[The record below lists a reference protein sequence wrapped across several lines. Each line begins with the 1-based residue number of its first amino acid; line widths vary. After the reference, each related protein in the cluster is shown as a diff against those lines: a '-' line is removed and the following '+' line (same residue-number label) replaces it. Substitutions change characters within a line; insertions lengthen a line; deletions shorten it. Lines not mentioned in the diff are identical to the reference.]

1 VHRDIAKNRKW
12 GYIIILTKTFCPMAH
27 TIMNTRSWFFI
38 AIFFIGIAASIVPV
52 AADDVSYIQ
61 VSSNPSGAWACLD
74 HWNCQNTPITFA
86 TDPNSYHSITVYKE
100 GYQISTQTVFADN
113 TGATI
118 SVTVTLASNPTL
130 TGSLNLDS
138 SPTGADIWLDERYYG
153 TTPQVIG
160 GLSAGTHS
168 LTLRNAGYFDFTE
181 QFTISAGQTTTRSPG
196 MSPYTLPSGYGD
208 LRIQSNPVGA
218 AVYVNN
224 NYKGTTISSTA
235 LYVTQLTPGS
245 YLVRVTLAGY
255 QTYTQTAVVTAGTAY
270 NIQANMVPDT
280 PGPTPSI
287 NGQITVR
294 SSPSGANIYL
304 DNAYRG
310 LTPLTLVNI
319 PQGSHAVILK
329 LNEYQDWQSSVNVLA
344 GSSTDVSGTLSPSPQ
359 PTPTTLPPQTTQ
371 SPISMVSIIS
381 AIGICSAAA
390 ILYRKSK

>member
-1 VHRDIAKNRKW
+1 
-12 GYIIILTKTFCPMAH
+12 MAQDF
-27 TIMNTRSWFFI
+27 MNTRSWLLI
-38 AIFFIGIAASIVPV
+38 AIFFIGIAACIVPA
-52 AADDVSYIQ
+52 AADDISYIQ

-74 HWNCQNTPITFA
+74 HWNCQNTPFTFS
-86 TDPNSYHSITVYKE
+86 TDPKSYHSITVYKE
-100 GYQISTQTVFADN
+100 GYQISTQTVYANN
-113 TGATI
+113 TGETI
-118 SVTVTLASNPTL
+118 SVEVTLASNPAL
-130 TGSLNLDS
+130 TGNLNLAS

-168 LTLRNAGYFDFTE
+168 LTLRSAGYFDYTE
-181 QFTISAGQTTTRSPG
+181 QFTITAGQTTTRSPG
-196 MSPYTLPSGYGD
+196 MSPYTQPSGYGD

-235 LYVTQLTPGS
+235 LYVTQLNPGS

-255 QTYTQTAVVTAGTAY
+255 QTFTQTAIVTAGTV
-270 NIQANMVPDT
+270 NTIQANMVPLT
-280 PGPTPSI
+280 PGPTPNT

-310 LTPLTLVNI
+310 LTPLTLVDI
-319 PQGSHAVILK
+319 PQGSHAIILK
-329 LNEYQDWQSSVNVLA
+329 LNGYQDWQSSVNVLA

-359 PTPTTLPPQTTQ
+359 PTPTTLPPQTTRA
-371 SPISMVSIIS
+371 PIAVVSIIS
-381 AIGICSAAA
+381 AIGICSAAV
-390 ILYRKSK
+390 ILYKKSG

>member
-1 VHRDIAKNRKW
+1 
-12 GYIIILTKTFCPMAH
+12 
-27 TIMNTRSWFFI
+27 MNTRSWFLTT
-38 AIFFIGIAASIVPV
+38 IFFICIAFSIVPA
-52 AADDVSYIQ
+52 AADNVSYIQ
-61 VSSNPSGAWACLD
+61 VSSNPSGALACLD

-86 TDPNSYHSITVYKE
+86 TDPNSYHSITVYKD
-100 GYQISTQTVFADN
+100 GYQMSTQTVYAN
-113 TGATI
+113 ATGVTI
-118 SVTVTLASNPTL
+118 SVTVTLAPNPQQ

-160 GLSAGTHS
+160 GLSAGTHF
-168 LTLRNAGYFDFTE
+168 LTLRNAGYFDYTE
-181 QFTISAGQTTTRSPG
+181 QFTITAGQTTTRFPG
-196 MSPYTLPSGYGD
+196 MSPYTQPSGYGD

-218 AVYVNN
+218 AVYVDN

-235 LYVTQLTPGS
+235 LYVTQLNPGS
-245 YLVRVTLAGY
+245 YSVRVTLAGY
-255 QTYTQTAVVTAGTAY
+255 QTYTKTAAVTAGTVY
-270 NIQANMVPDT
+270 NIQANMVPVA
-280 PGPTPSI
+280 PGPTPYI

-310 LTPLTLVNI
+310 LTPLTLVDI
-319 PQGSHAVILK
+319 PQGSHAIILK
-329 LNEYQDWQSSVNVLA
+329 MNGYQDWQSSVNVLA

-371 SPISMVSIIS
+371 SPIALVSIIS